1 MRITII
7 GLCAIIITITAQNLY
22 LKECLDQALIG
33 QNYDYKIMRRY
44 SEIVNRY
51 AEEIHSL
58 KNQASN

>member
-1 MRITII
+1 MRIIII

-33 QNYDYKIMRRY
+33 QNYDYKIMHIY
-44 SEIVNRY
+44 S
-51 AEEIHSL
+51 EEIHSL

>member
-7 GLCAIIITITAQNLY
+7 GLCAIIITMTAQNLY
-22 LKECLDQALIG
+22 LKECLDQALMG

-44 SEIVNRY
+44 AETVDRY
-51 AEEIHSL
+51 AEEIRSL

>member
-22 LKECLDQALIG
+22 LKECLDQALRG

-44 SEIVNRY
+44 AETVDRY
-51 AEEIHSL
+51 AEEIRSL
-58 KNQASN
+58 KNQAPN